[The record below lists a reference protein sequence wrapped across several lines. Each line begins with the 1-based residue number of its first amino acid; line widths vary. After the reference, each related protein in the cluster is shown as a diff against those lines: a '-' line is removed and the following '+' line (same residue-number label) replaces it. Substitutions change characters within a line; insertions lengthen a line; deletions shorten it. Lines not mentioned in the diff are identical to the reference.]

1 MQRSWEDLL
10 DELRLLGF
18 SEKFIQAIE
27 DDCPSCDV
35 LCQLMADV
43 SRIVRSVQVTTTTKG
58 IGSSSS
64 PLASP
69 PAVSATP
76 LPIEIINSTDK
87 EGDNGKT
94 SEVELQ
100 LTKRITQLEQQ
111 NEDLK
116 REIEESCRDYDQ
128 QKEAYKCQIE
138 KLHAEVELFRHF
150 SKIQKRHNNNNGDD
164 DQPSK
169 RTLLSNLVISSSPSF
184 FFCSIH
190 TFVCLFQNLAEKF
203 ASNDNNNSS
212 DNISNNNNNDNDN
225 NTTNIN
231 NNLSHQNTNLSSPAS
246 VLKFRVHR
254 DLCHPRPYLV

>member
-43 SRIVRSVQVTTTTKG
+43 SRIVRSVQVTTTKA
-58 IGSSSS
+58 IVSSSS
-64 PLASP
+64 PSSSSSSSP

-76 LPIEIINSTDK
+76 LPIEIINSMDK
-87 EGDNGKT
+87 EDDNGKT
-94 SEVELQ
+94 SENEQQ
-100 LTKRITQLEQQ
+100 LTKRISQLEQQ

-138 KLHAEVELFRHF
+138 KLQAEVELFRHF
-150 SKIQKRHNNNNGDD
+150 SKVQKRHNNNNNDD

-169 RTLLSNLVISSSPSF
+169 RILLTNLVFFFLFVFFSVQFNCCLSF
-184 FFCSIH
+184 FFRTS
-190 TFVCLFQNLAEKF
+190 LRN
-203 ASNDNNNSS
+203 
-212 DNISNNNNNDNDN
+212 
-225 NTTNIN
+225 
-231 NNLSHQNTNLSSPAS
+231 
-246 VLKFRVHR
+246 
-254 DLCHPRPYLV
+254 